1 MSCHD
6 IQSQLT
12 DYLDGTLDESNQQ
25 RVDAHLAACD
35 ECRQYL
41 SDIQATIALTR
52 DLDEVEPPP
61 FFTERIMAQVRQ
73 SARPRNWIFQ
83 IFLTPV
89 RVPAGVLT
97 AVCLVIVTLSANTWY
112 LQSKKNAQVQMVSKN
127 TPPDIT
133 FRDIGSSKPA
143 PVNPELLAS
152 SGVTETKKGKQ
163 TDFEIRAIVA
173 ISDSDISAIL
183 KELLAMDGHIDGI
196 VSSAEK
202 YRIFAIINKD
212 KKEHLITY
220 IRQVL
225 PDARIVEDLD
235 GPKKI
240 RVSILILKK

>member
-1 MSCHD
+1 MLCHD

-12 DYLDGTLDESNQQ
+12 DYIDGTLDESSQQ
-25 RVDAHLAACD
+25 QVDAHLAACD
-35 ECRQYL
+35 ECRRYV

-97 AVCLVIVTLSANTWY
+97 AVCLIIVTLAGNTWY
-112 LQSKKNAQVQMVSKN
+112 LQSKKTAPVQMVSEN
-127 TPPDIT
+127 TSPDII
-133 FRDIGSSKPA
+133 FRDIGSPA
-143 PVNPELLAS
+143 SGPVDLELLAN
-152 SGVTETKKGKQ
+152 SGVTEIKTGKQ
-163 TDFEIRAIVA
+163 PNLEIRATVV
-173 ISDSDISAIL
+173 ISDSEISAIL
-183 KELLAMDGHIDGI
+183 NTLLTIGGHIDGI
-196 VSSAEK
+196 VSNAEK
-202 YRIFAIINKD
+202 YRISAIIYND
-212 KKEHLITY
+212 KKKNLISY

-225 PDARIVEDLD
+225 PDARIVEDLG